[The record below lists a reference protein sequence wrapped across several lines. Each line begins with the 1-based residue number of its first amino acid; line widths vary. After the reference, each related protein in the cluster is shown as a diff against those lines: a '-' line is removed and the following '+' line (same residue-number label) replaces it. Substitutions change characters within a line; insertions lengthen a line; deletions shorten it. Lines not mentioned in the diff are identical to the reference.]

1 MHKAKNSLLSLP
13 IVKKWNIK
21 HQKKNHYNEALHPL
35 RLTEPSSVVQAR
47 SISDSISFIIRKVWC
62 FQNIF
67 TINSNYYNM
76 LRWPS
81 YERTLVV
88 TEVNLQCSW
97 FLPSLLTSIYYLYSY
112 KHLYYHGSLKTFHY
126 SCQEGGRVLY
136 RTTVFEPLIDSSDI
150 TVDSWMR
157 IGEEIQVSH

>member
-1 MHKAKNSLLSLP
+1 MYKIQLYRTVEIYISRVEKFLVYIAQG
-13 IVKKWNIK
+13 KKQFVISAHSEEMK
-21 HQKKNHYNEALHPL
+21 YKTPKKNHYNEALHPL

-88 TEVNLQCSW
+88 TEVNLQCS
-97 FLPSLLTSIYYLYSY
+97 
-112 KHLYYHGSLKTFHY
+112 
-126 SCQEGGRVLY
+126 
-136 RTTVFEPLIDSSDI
+136 
-150 TVDSWMR
+150 
-157 IGEEIQVSH
+157 